1 MATRVPLGTKIAFGV
16 GDIYGGGGFNI
27 INFLYAFFL
36 ANVVGIPTY
45 WAAAI
50 MLAARLW
57 DAVSDPLMGFI
68 SDNTRTRLGRRR
80 PYFVAGIPLIVLSMA
95 WVWYP
100 LSTGSMAL
108 KVLFAASGYIF
119 YNTVATIVMVP
130 YMSMAAEISLDYY
143 ERNSINT
150 VRMMFSLG
158 SSLMCALL
166 PLSIVKYVY
175 SRTGSYASGYL
186 AMAIIIGL
194 VFALPYIAVVLG
206 TRERA
211 DFSSAPPRRD
221 WWTPMLHAFRVRS
234 FRRLIAVYLA
244 VFVSLDLITTSFQF
258 YMTYVL
264 KRPDEFAPVLGVLIV
279 VEILAALLTAPVV
292 RRTDKAVA
300 TIGGC
305 ALWMLTGLSTLL
317 VGADSPGF
325 AVYLVAAVMGV
336 AMAFP
341 VVLLNSLFADV
352 ADVGELFFGSR
363 VEGTFS
369 GVQTFVRKVASA
381 GANAAFMLAIGW
393 AGFMAP
399 ERRVDGLNEILVY
412 KAQPDT
418 LETAIRLTIAAAPLA
433 LLSLGIAAMLKWPI
447 TSERHA
453 KILSYLEATRSG
465 LKPEPALAAEVEA
478 LRDGAL

>member
-1 MATRVPLGTKIAFGV
+1 MAEHVPLRTKIAFGV
-16 GDIYGGGGFNI
+16 GDVYGGGSFNI
-27 INFLYAFFL
+27 INFLYAFYL
-36 ANVVGIPTY
+36 ANVLGIPTA

-50 MLAARLW
+50 MMVARLW

-68 SDNTRTRLGRRR
+68 TDNTRTRLGRRK
-80 PYFVAGIPLIVLSMA
+80 PYFIAGIPLIVVSMV

-100 LSTGSMAL
+100 LAAESTAL
-108 KVLFAASGYIF
+108 RVLFAASGYIF
-119 YNTVATIVMVP
+119 YNTVTTLVMVP

-166 PLSIVKYVY
+166 PLAIVEYV
-175 SRTGSYASGYL
+175 SARTGSYASGYL
-186 AMAIIIGL
+186 AMAVVIGL

-211 DFSSAPPRRD
+211 DFSAAPPRED
-221 WWTPMLHAFRVRS
+221 WWTPMLNAFKVRS
-234 FRRLIAVYLA
+234 FRMLIVVYLA

-264 KRPDEFAPVLGVLIV
+264 RRPDEFASVLGVLIV
-279 VEILAALLTAPVV
+279 VEIIAALFTAPLV
-292 RRTDKAVA
+292 RLTNKAAA
-300 TIGGC
+300 TMLGS
-305 ALWMLTGLSTLL
+305 ALWMITGLATLL
-317 VGADSPGF
+317 IGPDSPGF
-325 AVYLVAAVMGV
+325 AVYLVAAAMGV

-352 ADVGELFFGSR
+352 SDVGELYFGSR

-381 GANAAFMLAIGW
+381 GANASFMLAIGW
-393 AGFMAP
+393 AGFVAP
-399 ERRVDGLNEILVY
+399 VRRVEGLRETLSFQ
-412 KAQPDT
+412 AQP
-418 LETAIRLTIAAAPLA
+418 ESFVWAVRLTIALAPL
-433 LLSLGIAAMLKWPI
+433 LLLGLGIAVMLRWPI

-453 KILSYLEATRSG
+453 KLLDYLAATREG
-465 LKPEPALAAEVEA
+465 RDCDPG
-478 LRDGAL
+478 LRDEVLGLRDTAL